1 METIHYFSLVLF
13 FALLQFAQAQPV
25 PQDSTDLVWSLKTD
39 QSAGFYMVKFSNT
52 DSLIVGHGYD
62 YDLFFDAKTGQEIQ
76 RILGNKEIFFINND
90 NNFIRRN
97 QQATKI
103 EIFDTKTYQVIDS
116 LESDSLQIGYLDISK
131 DEKYLVS
138 VITGGLRIW
147 DLTTKKILK
156 TKWFPKEENL
166 QKFNIYNIK
175 FLCDNRIIATHYK
188 EYKNPSNPNNP
199 IRKIYHSIFDFN
211 SLDSIDVYKEMV
223 YFELSNNCIK
233 IAFNTGD
240 PNYGVEVYDFNT
252 KEFLWKLP
260 INGPSLTGIEFSPD
274 DKYLVTSN
282 GPGTNAL
289 KIWSIEIGNETYDY
303 GIGSRDCIDVSHD
316 GEFIVSSSA
325 SRLTL
330 REAKFGINTVPGD
343 SGITP
348 QIIYP
353 NPTTGIA
360 TIQYQQPFSENTN
373 MYITGI
379 NGQIVKPILNNYLEE
394 GIKTI
399 DFNTQDISNGIY
411 FVKVENTHLSLVF
424 KLIVNK

>member
-97 QQATKI
+97 QQATKN
-103 EIFDTKTYQVIDS
+103 
-116 LESDSLQIGYLDISK
+116 
-131 DEKYLVS
+131 
-138 VITGGLRIW
+138 
-147 DLTTKKILK
+147 KILK

-424 KLIVNK
+424 KLIVNKEGDKK